1 MGLPGFSAAA
11 SLHHAH
17 NLWKRGEH
25 IHTVISD
32 AASVGVRGSVVPQL
46 CPPPGTCAK
55 AFRLCRDPTAGHW
68 ADCGAIAFAVCA
80 ASTGAIASAT
90 RGSRAPAIP
99 DERCATD
106 AVAAPARPHESYVWD
121 Q

>member
-55 AFRLCRDPTAGHW
+55 AFRLCRDPTAGQDDW
-68 ADCGAIAFAVCA
+68 IMSRPPTGNWCAIAA
-80 ASTGAIASAT
+80 
-90 RGSRAPAIP
+90 
-99 DERCATD
+99 RCF
-106 AVAAPARPHESYVWD
+106 ECYEF
-121 Q
+121 